1 MAKDKNTAAVKDEL
15 FEDFFSAAWNTF
27 LALESQFQVKGVMD
41 QVFGV
46 DADMDEGKE
55 SLRKSPAWQ
64 TLIDVYEYA
73 YNGVE
78 PKNAGPEDI
87 VIDGSDV
94 LKLVSSENHWPCAA
108 WDNII
113 AMADGRFGLD
123 EGSPIDLYKVALLAN
138 VDIRTVRNAVSA
150 GELISFK
157 SSDEQRVLVESASAR
172 RWLLGRRGF
181 KATLKSLDGGYETI
195 DTIKTPAGFGAF
207 LKQQRERLKLDDKF
221 DKLVVMHPSATI
233 QALEQLE
240 AGVFSLPLDAV
251 FPVADFY
258 ELDRKEFLLCVM
270 RVFFYEEM
278 EVLSKVNEATGE

>member
-1 MAKDKNTAAVKDEL
+1 MAKEKSAAAIKDEL
-15 FEDFFSAAWNTF
+15 FEDFFDAAWNTF
-27 LALESQFQVKGVMD
+27 MALESQFRIKGVMD

-46 DADMDEGKE
+46 DADLDTAREN
-55 SLRKSPAWQ
+55 LRKSPSWQ

-78 PKNAGPEDI
+78 PKNGGPEDI

-94 LKLVSSENHWPCAA
+94 LKLVTSENYWPCAA

-113 AMADGRFGLD
+113 SMADGRFGLD

-181 KATLKSLDGGYETI
+181 KSTLKSLDGGYETI
-195 DTIKTPAGFGAF
+195 DTIKTPAAFGAF
-207 LKQQRERLKLDDKF
+207 LKHQRERLKLDDKF
-221 DKLVVMHPSATI
+221 DKLIVMHPSATI

-240 AGVFSLPLDAV
+240 SGVFSLPLDAV

-278 EVLSKVNEATGE
+278 EVLSKTNEVTGG